1 MSKKQNPVTITI
13 NGKTIV
19 THDRETVLHA
29 ANDNGFKIP
38 TLCHFRKMAK
48 ATPGTGSYHFNSGS
62 CRICMVLDVKRDKL
76 VPACVTPC
84 TDGMEISIDS
94 LRVIKNRRNVLELIL
109 SDHPKDCLVCN
120 MNGKCELQ
128 DLAAEVDL
136 RKLRFEG
143 EQRQEEIDA
152 SSLSIFR
159 DMNKCIFCKRCV
171 VMCNE
176 VQKVGVLSPSGRG
189 FDSSITTPF
198 DLPLMD
204 TTCTFCGQCISV
216 CPTGAITEIS
226 NIDHVWKALA
236 DKSKYVV
243 VQTAPAIRVALGEE
257 FGYPA
262 GTDVTG
268 KMVSALRAMGF
279 NNVFD
284 TNFAADLTIMEEA
297 TELIDRV
304 KNNKRLPILT
314 SCCPG
319 WVKYLEHQFNDM
331 LDIPSTCKSPHEMF
345 GSITKT
351 YFAQKNNI
359 DPKDIVVVSVMPCVA
374 KKYES
379 ARPELGHEEGYS
391 DVDIVV
397 TTRELA
403 QMIHEISIDFDNLE
417 DGEFDHPFGES
428 SGAGQIFG
436 SSGGVIEAALRTA
449 YEWLTGDELDKLDF
463 TALRGL
469 DGAKEAT
476 VEINGAPFRIGVVS
490 GLGNANT
497 LLRQIRDGKEHYD
510 AIEIMACP
518 GGCIAG
524 GGQPYHHNDPKIL
537 QARMNTIY
545 EIDKHKIVRQSHKN
559 PDIIKLYDEFL
570 GEPYY
575 SEKAHDLLHT
585 HYVKR
590 TKM

>member
-1 MSKKQNPVTITI
+1 MSQKQNPVTIKI
-13 NGKTIV
+13 NGQTIV
-19 THDRETVLHA
+19 THDKETVLHA
-29 ANDNGFKIP
+29 ANENGFKIP
-38 TLCHFRKMAK
+38 TLCHYRKMAK
-48 ATPGTGSYHFNSGS
+48 AIPGTGSYHFNSGS
-62 CRICMVLDVKRDKL
+62 CRVCMVLDVKRDKL

-84 TDGMEISIDS
+84 VDGLEISIDS
-94 LRVIKNRRNVLELIL
+94 HRVIQNRRNVLELIL
-109 SDHPKDCLVCN
+109 SDHPKDCLTCK
-120 MNGKCELQ
+120 MNGQCELQ
-128 DLAAEVDL
+128 DLAADVEL
-136 RKLRFEG
+136 RQLRFEG
-143 EQRQEEIDA
+143 EQRQEPIDD

-176 VQKVGVLSPSGRG
+176 VQKVGVLSAMGRG
-189 FDSSITTPF
+189 FTSTLSTSF
-198 DLPLMD
+198 ELPLMD
-204 TTCTFCGQCISV
+204 TNCTFCGQCISV

-243 VQTAPAIRVALGEE
+243 VQTAPATRIALGEE

-262 GTDVTG
+262 GTNVTG
-268 KMVSALRAMGF
+268 KMVAALRKMGF

-297 TELIDRV
+297 AELIDRV
-304 KNNKRLPILT
+304 KNNKTLPILT

-319 WVKYLEHQFNDM
+319 WVKYLEHQFSDM
-331 LDIPSTCKSPHEMF
+331 LDIPSSCKSPHEMF
-345 GSITKT
+345 GSITKS
-351 YFAQKNNI
+351 YFAQKNNL

-391 DVDIVV
+391 DVDIVI

-403 QMIHEISIDFDNLE
+403 KMIHEISIDFTHLE
-417 DGEFDHPFGES
+417 DEDFDHPFGES
-428 SGAGQIFG
+428 SGAGQIFA

-449 YEWLTGDELDKLDF
+449 YEWLTDEELKEIDF
-463 TALRGL
+463 KALRGL

-476 VEINGAPFRIGVVS
+476 IDINGRPFRIGVVS

-524 GGQPYHHNDPKIL
+524 GGQPYHHNNPDIL
-537 QARMNTIY
+537 KARMQCSY
-545 EIDKHKIVRQSHKN
+545 DIDKNKVIRQSHKN
-559 PDIIKLYDEFL
+559 PLIKQLYDEYL

-575 SEKAHDLLHT
+575 GEMAHKLLHT
-585 HYVKR
+585 SYVKR